1 MLSSVM
7 DNAWQH
13 FRSGMPS
20 VPPQGT
26 LRERQFR
33 WLSACLAANAAC
45 EYGQR
50 YHFSA
55 VKSVTDYQQNVPL
68 TTYSELSSL
77 ITRMTDGEENLLCS
91 APVPAFELTGGS
103 HSGGKLLP
111 YTSAGLTDFRLAVT
125 GWLRDVTR
133 RFDLTSGHVYWALS
147 PAVTR
152 MTKTPC
158 GIPVGGGDA
167 LYLGADN
174 LAAFSELS
182 AVPLTLA
189 QVEDAPDWQ
198 LLTLVYLLRC
208 PDLRLISVWS
218 PVFLFPLLTA
228 LDTRQAEISALLRD
242 GGEIAGHFLSA
253 DPAALMRY
261 RQYLQEQ
268 NTALLWPQ
276 LALISC
282 WDQAAS
288 ASPAQALMMRFP
300 GVTLQGKGL
309 LSTEAVITVPSDC
322 GDPQLSAD
330 SNFYEFRRDNGQIY
344 LADELLPG
352 ETYSVIV
359 TTNSGLY
366 RYQTDDLVLCTGH
379 TPEGLPQLRFC
390 GREGICSDL
399 VGEKLT
405 EPFVCAGLPP
415 SQDFAVLAADEQG
428 YVLLLSDTSAETQ
441 AQVYCEEMERYLCTN
456 PQYHYAR
463 RIGQLKPLTFLRLHQ
478 PAEHYFHRQL
488 QRGKRLGEIK
498 IPALLTSS
506 DWRAM
511 FEIREFP

>member
-1 MLSSVM
+1 M
-7 DNAWQH
+7 DKAWQH
-13 FRSGMPS
+13 FRTVTPD
-20 VPPQGT
+20 VPPADS
-26 LRERQFR
+26 LRERQFC

-45 EYGQR
+45 EYGRQH
-50 YHFSA
+50 HFSS
-55 VKSVTDYQQNVPL
+55 VKSVTDYQQKVPL
-68 TTYSELSSL
+68 TTYSELSPF
-77 ITRMTDGEENLLCS
+77 ITRMTNGEEDLLCS
-91 APVPAFELTGGS
+91 APVLAFELTGGS

-111 YTSAGLTDFRLAVT
+111 YTAAGLSDFRLAVT
-125 GWLRDVTR
+125 GWLRDVIR

-152 MTKTPC
+152 MTQTVG

-167 LYLGADN
+167 LYLGVDN

-189 QVEDAPDWQ
+189 QVEDAADWQ
-198 LLTLVYLLRC
+198 LLTLVYLLQC

-218 PVFLFPLLTA
+218 PVFLFPLLGA
-228 LDTRQAEISALLRD
+228 LDTRQDEITVLLQE
-242 GGEIAGHFLSA
+242 GGVLAGHLLNA
-253 DPAALMRY
+253 CPAALARY
-261 RQYLQEQ
+261 RQYLREH
-268 NTALLWPQ
+268 NTARLWPQ
-276 LALISC
+276 LTLISC

-288 ASPAQALMMRFP
+288 ASPAQALMTYFP

-330 SNFYEFRRDNGQIY
+330 SNFYEFRHSGGDIC

-379 TPEGLPQLRFC
+379 TPEGIPQLRFC
-390 GREGICSDL
+390 GRDGICSDL

-405 EPFVCAGLPP
+405 EPFVCAALPA
-415 SQDFAVLAADEQG
+415 SQHFAVLAADERG
-428 YVLLLSDTSAETQ
+428 YVLLLSDTVTSDTQ
-441 AQVYCEEMERYLCTN
+441 AQAYCGETERFLCTN

-463 RIGQLKPLTFLRLHQ
+463 RIGQLKPLTYLRLHQ

-506 DWRAM
+506 DWRAI
-511 FEIREFP
+511 FEIRESL

>member
-1 MLSSVM
+1 M

-13 FRSGMPS
+13 FLAGT
-20 VPPQGT
+20 PPVLSAGS

-33 WLSACLAANAAC
+33 WLSACLADNAAC
-45 EYGQR
+45 EYGRQ
-50 YHFSA
+50 YHFSS
-55 VKSVTDYQQNVPL
+55 VKSVADYQQNVPL
-68 TTYSELSSL
+68 TTYSELSPF

-103 HSGGKLLP
+103 HSGGKLIP
-111 YTSAGLTDFRLAVT
+111 YTAAGLTDFRLAVT
-125 GWLRDVTR
+125 GWLHNVIR
-133 RFDLTSGHVYWALS
+133 RFSLTSGHVYWALS

-152 MTKTPC
+152 TTKTPC

-182 AVPLTLA
+182 AVPLTLS
-189 QVEDAPDWQ
+189 QVEDAADWQ
-198 LLTLVYLLRC
+198 LLTLIYLLQC
-208 PDLRLISVWS
+208 PGLRLISVWS

-228 LDTRQAEISALLRD
+228 LDSRQEAISALLRD
-242 GGEIAGHFLSA
+242 GGVLAGHSLKA
-253 DPAALMRY
+253 DPAALARY
-261 RQYLQEQ
+261 RQYLREHK
-268 NTALLWPQ
+268 TALLWPQ
-276 LALISC
+276 LVLISC

-288 ASPAQALMMRFP
+288 ASPAQALMAHFP

-330 SNFYEFRRDNGQIY
+330 SNFYEFRHSSRQIY
-344 LADELLPG
+344 LADELIPG

-366 RYQTDDLVLCTGH
+366 RYQTEDLVLCTGH
-379 TPEGLPQLRFC
+379 TAESVPQLRFC
-390 GREGICSDL
+390 GRDGICSDL

-405 EPFVCAGLPP
+405 EPFVCAGLPA
-415 SQDFAVLAADEQG
+415 SQDFAALAADERG
-428 YVLLLSDTSAETQ
+428 YVLLLSDTSVSDIQ
-441 AQVYCEEMERYLCTN
+441 AQAYCEETERYLCTN

-463 RIGQLKPLTFLRLHQ
+463 RIGQLNPLTYLRLHK

-498 IPALLTSS
+498 IPALLTLP

-511 FEIREFP
+511 FDIREFS

>member
-1 MLSSVM
+1 M

-13 FRSGMPS
+13 FRAGMPPVLS
-20 VPPQGT
+20 PGS
-26 LRERQFR
+26 LRERQFH
-33 WLSACLAANAAC
+33 WLAACLTANSAC
-45 EYGQR
+45 EYGR
-50 YHFSA
+50 LYHFSS
-55 VKSVTDYQQNVPL
+55 VKSVTDYQQSVPL
-68 TTYSELSSL
+68 TIYSELTPF
-77 ITRMTDGEENLLCS
+77 ITRLTDGEKNLLCS
-91 APVPAFELTGGS
+91 APVLAFELTGGS
-103 HSGGKLLP
+103 RSGGKLLP
-111 YTSAGLTDFRLAVT
+111 YTAAGLTDFRLAVT
-125 GWLRDVTR
+125 GWLRNVIR

-152 MTKTPC
+152 MTQTPG

-174 LAAFSELS
+174 LMAFSELS
-182 AVPLTLA
+182 SVPLTVA
-189 QVEDAPDWQ
+189 QVGDAADWQ
-198 LLTLVYLLRC
+198 LLTLIYLLQC

-228 LDTRQAEISALLRD
+228 LDSRQDEISALLRD
-242 GGEIAGHFLSA
+242 GGELAGHSLNA
-253 DPAALMRY
+253 DPAALVRY
-261 RQYLQEQ
+261 RQYLREH

-288 ASPAQALMMRFP
+288 ASPAQALMAHFP

-309 LSTEAVITVPSDC
+309 LSTEAVITVPSDY
-322 GDPQLSAD
+322 GDPQLNAD
-330 SNFYEFRRDNGQIY
+330 SNFYEFRHDNGQIY
-344 LADELLPG
+344 LADELIPG

-379 TPEGLPQLRFC
+379 TPEAIPQLRFC
-390 GREGICSDL
+390 GRDGICSDL

-405 EPFVCAGLPP
+405 EPFVCAGLPA
-415 SQDFAVLAADEQG
+415 SQDFAALAADEQG
-428 YVLLLSDTSAETQ
+428 YVLLLSDTCVSETQ
-441 AQVYCEEMERYLCTN
+441 ARAHCEDTERYLCSN
-456 PQYHYAR
+456 PQYYYAR
-463 RIGQLKPLTFLRLHQ
+463 RIGQLNPLTYLRLHK

-511 FEIREFP
+511 FDIREFP

>member
-1 MLSSVM
+1 M

-13 FRSGMPS
+13 FRAGMPS
-20 VPPQGT
+20 VSLRGS
-26 LRERQFR
+26 LRERQFH
-33 WLSACLAANAAC
+33 WLSGCLAANAAC

-50 YHFSA
+50 HHFSS
-55 VKSVTDYQQNVPL
+55 VKSVTDYQQHVPL
-68 TTYSELSSL
+68 TTYSALSPF
-77 ITRMTDGEENLLCS
+77 ITRLINGEKNLLCC
-91 APVPAFELTGGS
+91 APIPAFELTGGS

-111 YTSAGLTDFRLAVT
+111 YTAAGLTDFRLAVT
-125 GWLRDVTR
+125 GWLRDVIR

-189 QVEDAPDWQ
+189 QVADAADWQ
-198 LLTLVYLLRC
+198 LLTLVYLLQC

-228 LDTRQAEISALLRD
+228 LDTRQDEITALLQD
-242 GGEIAGHFLSA
+242 GGELAGHCLNA
-253 DPAALMRY
+253 DPAALARY
-261 RQYLQEQ
+261 RQYLREH

-276 LALISC
+276 LVLISC

-288 ASPAQALMMRFP
+288 ESPAQALMTHFP

-330 SNFYEFRRDNGQIY
+330 SNFYEFRHDNGQIY
-344 LADELLPG
+344 FADELIAG

-379 TPEGLPQLRFC
+379 TPEAVPQLRFC
-390 GREGICSDL
+390 GRDGICSDL

-415 SQDFAVLAADEQG
+415 SQDFAVLAADKQG
-428 YVLLLSDTSAETQ
+428 YVLLLSDTCTTGTQ
-441 AQVYCEEMERYLCTN
+441 AQAYCEETERYLCTN

-478 PAEHYFHRQL
+478 PAEHYFHRQ
-488 QRGKRLGEIK
+488 QQQGKRLGEIK

-511 FEIREFP
+511 FELRELP

>member
-1 MLSSVM
+1 M

-13 FRSGMPS
+13 FRAGMPS
-20 VPPQGT
+20 VSPQGT

-33 WLSACLAANAAC
+33 WLTACLAANATC
-45 EYGQR
+45 EYGRQ

-68 TTYSELSSL
+68 TTYSELSPF
-77 ITRMTDGEENLLCS
+77 ITRMTIGEKNLLCS

-111 YTSAGLTDFRLAVT
+111 YTAAGLTDFRLAVT

-133 RFDLTSGHVYWALS
+133 RFDLTTGHVYWALS

-152 MTKTPC
+152 TTKTPC

-167 LYLGADN
+167 LYLGTDN

-189 QVEDAPDWQ
+189 QVEDTADWQ
-198 LLTLVYLLRC
+198 LLTLIYLLQC

-242 GGEIAGHFLSA
+242 GGEMAGHSLKA
-253 DPAALMRY
+253 DPAALVRY
-261 RQYLQEQ
+261 RRYLQEQ

-309 LSTEAVITVPSDC
+309 LSTEAVITVPSDD

-330 SNFYEFRRDNGQIY
+330 SNFYEFRRDSGQIC

-366 RYQTDDLVLCTGH
+366 RYQTDDRVLCTGH

-390 GREGICSDL
+390 GRDGICSDL

-428 YVLLLSDTSAETQ
+428 YVLLLSDTCTETQ
-441 AQVYCEEMERYLCTN
+441 AQAYCEDTERYLCTN

-463 RIGQLKPLTFLRLHQ
+463 RIGQLKPLTFFRLHQ

-498 IPALLTSS
+498 IPALLTSP

-511 FEIREFP
+511 FEIREFL